1 LSGRLLHDWV
11 LPMKIKVAVRGVML
25 DSPKKEEFTPYIETR
40 VKTRQPASDSS
51 FVRGMVW
58 GISVSLIIW
67 ILLTLAA
74 IRWWL

>member
-1 LSGRLLHDWV
+1 
-11 LPMKIKVAVRGVML
+11 MKIKVAVRGVML
-25 DSPKKEEFTPYIETR
+25 DSPEKEQFSPQIVTR
-40 VKTRQPASDSS
+40 LKAQQPADDSS

-74 IRWWL
+74 IKWWL

>member
-1 LSGRLLHDWV
+1 MLWCPR
-11 LPMKIKVAVRGVML
+11 MKIKVAVRGVML

-40 VKTRQPASDSS
+40 LKAKQPANDSS

-58 GISVSLIIW
+58 GIAVSLIIW
-67 ILLTLAA
+67 MLLTLAA